1 MTHTSQSAWVATAFR
16 RRTGGSRSALELGDL
31 GACER
36 HIAHQAMF
44 AEHERDDRLFHRF
57 GVVVAART
65 FRRHRYPDIRADRPA
80 GTALEV
86 IARLLRHE
94 QGELRATRNAD
105 RGADRGTAHLVIA
118 DRVAIDQQGPV
129 ATFAADPEPRLGDLR
144 KYEDPCSL

>member
-80 GTALEV
+80 GTALDV

-94 QGELRATRNAD
+94 QDARRAPRNSNRRAD
-105 RGADRGTAHLVIA
+105 RAMRPLVI
-118 DRVAIDQQGPV
+118 
-129 ATFAADPEPRLGDLR
+129 
-144 KYEDPCSL
+144 Y